1 MPCWCYHS
9 RVTHAA
15 TARSKTIIGRTLGV
29 FRHRPFLIFWIGTL
43 ISNTGNWTENAAQ
56 SWAVTTQTAGS
67 PNQGLMVEILQFADF
82 CPVLLLALIAGVIS
96 DRVNRKTWG
105 IILQSTACALGA
117 GLAVT
122 AFMHHATP
130 WVVITFTFLEGVV
143 WAFNGPVF
151 LAIVPGLVP
160 RAELDR
166 ALALNSVQFNMA
178 RLVGPMFAAV
188 VIAAVGVK
196 GAFTFNALT
205 FIPLLIALFIA
216 LPNTPAPARSSSVS
230 LFQDI
235 REGLHFVW
243 GNPGTRRLIIMG
255 MIFMF
260 LSAPL
265 QGLLPVF
272 AQSVLHGGPTLFGS
286 MLSAIGL
293 GSILGAFVLGMIPD
307 YYPRHHLIP
316 LSMCIFSGI
325 GVLFSFCTVPGLSL
339 LILVFCG
346 MFWLLS
352 LNPTNTAN
360 QLLATDANR
369 GRVLSVMLLAQ
380 QGGMPLGHLFAGYL
394 THYLS
399 PPWVVRLMLGT
410 SLIIMLGFLFRR
422 EPGIDNLPRRKPQK
436 LSFTGHIWEAITAHS
451 HHPDYPAEIAVEHEE
466 KAKSS

>member
-1 MPCWCYHS
+1 MGHDGS
-9 RVTHAA
+9 TF
-15 TARSKTIIGRTLGV
+15 SKSIIGRTLGAL
-29 FRHRPFLIFWIGTL
+29 RHRPFLIFWIGTF
-43 ISNTGNWTENAAQ
+43 ISNAGNWTENAAQ

-67 PNQGLMVEILQFADF
+67 PNQGLVVEILQFADF
-82 CPVLLLALIAGVIS
+82 CPVLILALIAGVIS
-96 DRVNRKTWG
+96 DRVNRKVWG
-105 IILQSTACALGA
+105 IILQCTACALGA
-117 GLAVT
+117 GLAVA
-122 AFMHHATP
+122 AFMGHATP

-178 RLVGPMFAAV
+178 RLIGPMIAAG
-188 VIAAVGVK
+188 VIAAVGVA

-205 FIPLLIALFIA
+205 FIPLLIALFLA
-216 LPNTPAPARSSSVS
+216 LPNMPAPARPASVS
-230 LFQDI
+230 LFHEI

-243 GNPGTRRLIIMG
+243 SSPGTRRLVIMS

-272 AQSVLHGGPTLFGS
+272 ALSVLHGGPTLFGS

-293 GSILGAFVLGMIPD
+293 GSILGAFVLGMIPE

-316 LSMCIFSGI
+316 LSMCIFSAI
-325 GVLFSFCTVPGLSL
+325 GVLFSFSKLPGLSL
-339 LILVFCG
+339 GILVFCG

-394 THYLS
+394 THYMS
-399 PPWVVRLMLGT
+399 PPWVLRLMLGT
-410 SLIIMLGFLFRR
+410 SLFIMMGFLFRR

-436 LSFTGHIWEAITAHS
+436 LSFAGNIWEAITAHS

-466 KAKSS
+466 KAKSP